1 MGNPKTMV
9 IDTEFCDA
17 QIHGNQHL
25 VDEIQKVLSAKPNC
39 LGQNT
44 TGWWYTYPS
53 EKYESQWK
61 GLSILL
67 WKIKNVPNHQPD
79 KFGVL
84 HHLFLVLMKVAE
96 ASKSLLH
103 HPFCE

>member
-61 GLSILL
+61 G
-67 WKIKNVPNHQPD
+67 
-79 KFGVL
+79 
-84 HHLFLVLMKVAE
+84 
-96 ASKSLLH
+96 
-103 HPFCE
+103 